1 MEDKELHEL
10 FEAKRTTEAN
20 RRRQEELAAMI
31 GHKARHSRP
40 LWPVWIGAAA
50 ASIALFIIVLPM
62 MSGRTDDSP
71 IQIANTDIPEVVVPT
86 TIPAADYNPLPRK
99 KTAPKYNIAK
109 PVPIMQEDTILPA
122 EDTAETIVHP
132 IPLIEQEEEET
143 FEQKPRVM
151 RRTST
156 MLACTDGCPEPEGYQ
171 EPSKR
176 NIHIEF
182 FGSQQYAEATSYTI
196 TINK

>member
-1 MEDKELHEL
+1 MQQL

-62 MSGRTDDSP
+62 MSGRIEDSP
-71 IQIANTDIPEVVVPT
+71 IQMANTVIPEVVVPQ
-86 TIPAADYNPLPRK
+86 PAPVADNSPQPRK
-99 KTAPKYNIAK
+99 KTAPKANIAK

-122 EDTAETIVHP
+122 EGTIETTVHS

-156 MLACTDGCPEPEGYQ
+156 ILACTDGCPEPEGYQ

-182 FGSQQYAEATSYTI
+182 IGSQQYAEATSYTI

>member
-1 MEDKELHEL
+1 MEDKELQQL

-20 RRRQEELAAMI
+20 RLRQEELAAMI
-31 GHKARHSRP
+31 GNKARHTRP

-50 ASIALFIIVLPM
+50 ASIALLIIALPM
-62 MSGRTDDSP
+62 MSRHTDDSP
-71 IQIANTDIPEVVVPT
+71 IQIANMEIPEVVVPQ
-86 TIPAADYNPLPRK
+86 PAPVADNSPQPRK
-99 KTAPKYNIAK
+99 MTAPKAIITK
-109 PVPIMQEDTILPA
+109 PVPIIQEDTMLPA
-122 EDTAETIVHP
+122 EDTAETTVHSIP
-132 IPLIEQEEEET
+132 IIEQEEDEPY
-143 FEQKPRVM
+143 EQKPRVM

-156 MLACTDGCPEPEGYQ
+156 ILACTDGCPEPEGYQ

-182 FGSQQYAEATSYTI
+182 IGSQQYAEATSYTI

>member
-1 MEDKELHEL
+1 MQQL
-10 FEAKRTTEAN
+10 FEAKRITEAN

-31 GHKARHSRP
+31 GKKARHTRL

-62 MSGRTDDSP
+62 MSGRIEDSP
-71 IQIANTDIPEVVVPT
+71 IQIANTDIPEVVVPQT
-86 TIPAADYNPLPRK
+86 PPVADEMPQPKK
-99 KTAPKYNIAK
+99 KTVIN
-109 PVPIMQEDTILPA
+109 
-122 EDTAETIVHP
+122 AETSLP
-132 IPLIEQEEEET
+132 MPIEQEVVVPPTEDTPIVIMQPIPAIEEEEDEPFDMT
-143 FEQKPRVM
+143 PRVM

-156 MLACTDGCPEPEGYQ
+156 ILACTDGCPEPEGYQ

-182 FGSQQYAEATSYTI
+182 IGSQQYAEATSYTI